1 MTKPNP
7 QTDIALIKSDIAYIK
22 GDIGDIKESFKS
34 INSTFASREELKGV
48 VKETEIRLSVIENA
62 LQGPKKYVTPIITA
76 VFSSVVTFLVI
87 QYLEMQK
94 GL

>member
-34 INSTFASREELKGV
+34 INSTFASKEELKDV
-48 VKETEIRLSVIENA
+48 AKETEIRLSIIEQT
-62 LQGPKKYVTPIITA
+62 LQGPKRFITPIFTA
-76 VFSSVVTFLVI
+76 VLTATVTFLVI
-87 QYLEMQK
+87 QYFEHA
-94 GL
+94 GV